1 MYVRRLGLFLLISLA
16 LHLALA
22 HGAARMPALAAPAQV
37 VMIQVV
43 QAPPEP
49 PPPPPE
55 PPPQPPEP
63 KPLPEAPPP
72 PLKDVVH
79 EAPTREPRPRPK
91 QLVPAPQRQLDRK
104 DVPQSERPAQPGQE
118 ATDTPVFGASL
129 ESTSQ
134 QGAGPA
140 VPVGN
145 TLQTEPG
152 EKAPSPD
159 KPKPLAAPA
168 PVHEVTEMPV
178 MKGQCRGEYT
188 EDARR
193 AGVEGVVVLDLI
205 VGLDGRTREIKVVQR
220 LGHGLDE
227 AAIEALR
234 SCAFKP
240 GRRGQEAVAVRLRT
254 FKVRFFLDDD

>member
-1 MYVRRLGLFLLISLA
+1 MYALRLGLFVAVSLA

-22 HGAARMPALAAPAQV
+22 QGAAHLPPLSGAPPRVVVVQV
-37 VMIQVV
+37 VD
-43 QAPPEP
+43 APPPPPEPSPPPPEPPKPVEP
-49 PPPPPE
+49 PPPPPPTKE
-55 PPPQPPEP
+55 
-63 KPLPEAPPP
+63 L
-72 PLKDVVH
+72 VH
-79 EAPTREPRPRPK
+79 EAPSKQPRPQPK
-91 QLVPAPQRQLDRK
+91 QIVQQVPRETVRK
-104 DVPQSERPAQPGQE
+104 DIPPTERPAEPGQE
-118 ATDTPVFGASL
+118 ATETPTFGVSM

-152 EKAPSPD
+152 DKAPALA

-188 EDARR
+188 EEARR
-193 AGVEGVVVLDLI
+193 VGVEGVVVLDLI
-205 VGLDGRTREIKVVQR
+205 VGLDGRTREIKVLQG

-227 AAIEALR
+227 AAVEALR
-234 SCAFKP
+234 SCQFKP
-240 GRRGQEAVAVRLRT
+240 GRKGNEAVAVRLRS
-254 FKVRFFLDDD
+254 FKVRFFLDND

>member
-1 MYVRRLGLFLLISLA
+1 MYARRLGLFLLLSLV

-22 HGAARMPALAAPAQV
+22 EGAQRLPA
-37 VMIQVV
+37 
-43 QAPPEP
+43 QAPPVQQVIVQVVEAPLPPADPPPDP

-55 PPPQPPEP
+55 P
-63 KPLPEAPPP
+63 KALPEVPPP
-72 PLKDVVH
+72 PPKDVVH
-79 EAPTREPRPRPK
+79 EAPSREPRPRTK
-91 QLVPAPQRQLDRK
+91 QVVPATPREIERK
-104 DVPQSERPAQPGQE
+104 DIPASERPAKPGEE
-118 ATDTPVFGASL
+118 ATDTPVFGTTL

-145 TLQTEPG
+145 TLQTDPG
-152 EKAPSPD
+152 DKAPPPD

-188 EDARR
+188 DEARR
-193 AGVEGVVVLDLI
+193 AGAEGVVVLDLI

-220 LGHGLDE
+220 LGYGLDE
-227 AAIEALR
+227 AAIQALR
-234 SCAFKP
+234 SCLFQP
-240 GRRGQEAVAVRLRT
+240 GRRGQEMVAVRLRS